1 MCFPCFLTF
10 FKTFHFVDGNGNK
23 RDLMSTNLKDL
34 SKRWASQIQLHTLQ
48 APPLPSSALYCNG
61 MQRDL
66 SFWGTSSCVDLLL
79 PGLVTLKMKYGFHF
93 WDVLFSS
100 DIYFIVSV
108 PSGLSVLNVTRFP
121 LHSCGATIL
130 WSTWTFWQTW
140 QIWCIHIGVCMYSCR
155 YAFILSV
162 TWPKFYAIS

>member
-10 FKTFHFVDGNGNK
+10 FKTFHFAWDGNGNK
-23 RDLMSTNLKDL
+23 RDLMSTSLRDL

-66 SFWGTSSCVDLLL
+66 SFWTASTCVDLLL
-79 PGLVTLKMKYGFHF
+79 AGLVTLKMKYGLHF
-93 WDVLFSS
+93 WDVLFSL
-100 DIYFIVSV
+100 DTYLV
-108 PSGLSVLNVTRFP
+108 PVPRGLSVLHVPRSP
-121 LHSCGATIL
+121 WHSCGATIF
-130 WSTWTFWQTW
+130 WSTSAFWQTW

-155 YAFILSV
+155 
-162 TWPKFYAIS
+162 